1 MYIKT
6 YKDKKNI
13 YFIAYYKNI
22 FYFRK
27 YTINHILIS
36 IMKKIAFFVCALIT
50 SLSAQAQSEVYKKM
64 FQVSGVV
71 SFYYSKDQIESAK
84 LEDID
89 NPDVNLTNLNMYRIQ
104 SLEYLSATKRRAIR
118 KLRKA
123 QDESIKNN
131 SNGNASEPQ
140 IIMQVNKND
149 RNQTIYQKN
158 KNSYLL
164 ITDNK
169 DRYTVIRM
177 VANVPSFYMDQIL
190 VK

>member
-1 MYIKT
+1 M
-6 YKDKKNI
+6 

-36 IMKKIAFFVCALIT
+36 IMKKIAFFVCVLIT

-71 SFYYSKDQIESAK
+71 SFYSSKDQIESAK

>member
-6 YKDKKNI
+6 YKDKK
-13 YFIAYYKNI
+13 
-22 FYFRK
+22 
-27 YTINHILIS
+27 ILILLFLEEYFLFLQIYNKLYILIT
-36 IMKKIAFFVCALIT
+36 IMKKIAFFVCALVA
-50 SLSAQAQSEVYKKM
+50 SLTAQAQSEVYKKM
-64 FQVSGVV
+64 SQVSGVV
-71 SFYYSKDQIESAK
+71 SFYYSKDQIESAN
-84 LEDID
+84 LEDIN
-89 NPDVNLTNLNMYRIQ
+89 NPDVNLSNLNMYRIQ

-149 RNQTIYQKN
+149 RKQTIYQKN

-177 VANVPSFYMDQIL
+177 VANVPSFYMDQML